1 MSTESTK
8 QFEIPPVSQEDMVS
22 VEASR
27 ERFRRFV
34 IFGGCFVLVF
44 LIGVFIS
51 RCTRRSGDTTK
62 VITVRTT
69 RVPFVHEVV
78 GRGNVESS
86 SNVSIVS
93 EVEGKTTI
101 VSLVPEGS
109 WVKAGDVIAQLDPQ
123 TIETRMEMFQ
133 MWKESAPLEL
143 QNMRATFQENEALL
157 EEYLCGTVKAKQME
171 IEYTIAK
178 TRNSLVESSR
188 LAKSSEQLVRSG
200 YTTDTQLEVDRIA
213 VRKNANSLKKSILDR
228 DVLLHY
234 SSEKQIV
241 DLISKAEAA
250 RSSFIGASD
259 DFVFVIGVLK
269 RLEEQFNACAVRA
282 PRDGRVVYAN
292 QRLRPG
298 MTESEIIQEGASV
311 RKGQV
316 MFRIPDPNQMQVR
329 ALVNE
334 NAILRVKEGMKVV
347 LVFDVLRKRSFE
359 GVVVKV
365 NHFPELIPWDTR
377 KRFAVLTEIKNPE
390 LIRQAGVDLRSGL
403 SADVR
408 IVVQE
413 RRDSV
418 IVPLHALIAS
428 GDKQYCLTRRLG
440 VWHAQ
445 EVLVEG
451 TNASQASVIDGL
463 KGGEKIVA
471 GAKRYIDRVTLP
483 APEAPSVFG
492 DRLKN
497 LTSPVALP
505 PKKAQNKNGA
515 APKENGSNG
524 KNESGNSAPENSRD
538 ANGPPGNASS
548 DNPSE

>member
-1 MSTESTK
+1 MSIEIPR
-8 QFEIPPVSQEDMVS
+8 QFEVPPLSKDDMIS

-27 ERFRRFV
+27 ERFWKLVIWAACFAFIFLAGAFV
-34 IFGGCFVLVF
+34 W
-44 LIGVFIS
+44 
-51 RCTRRSGDTTK
+51 RCTHHAGDTTRVLTIK
-62 VITVRTT
+62 TT
-69 RVPFVHEVV
+69 RGPFVHEVI

-86 SNVSIVS
+86 NNVSIAS

-101 VSLVPEGS
+101 VSLVPEGT
-109 WVKAGDVIAQLDPQ
+109 WVKEGDVIAQLDPQ
-123 TIETRMEMFQ
+123 IIETRMELYQ
-133 MWKESAPLEL
+133 MWKENAPLDL
-143 QNMRATFQENEALL
+143 QNIRVTLQENEAQL

-188 LAKSSEQLVRSG
+188 LAKSSEHLVQAG

-213 VRKNANSLKKSILDR
+213 VRKNANSLKKSLLDR

-250 RSSFIGASD
+250 RSTLLSAND
-259 DFVFVIGVLK
+259 DFVYVVGVLK
-269 RLEEQFNACAVRA
+269 QLEEQLKACAVRA
-282 PRDGRVVYAN
+282 PREGRVVYAN

-311 RKGQV
+311 RKSQV
-316 MFRIPDPNQMQVR
+316 MFRIPDPNKMQVR

-377 KRFAVLTEIKNPE
+377 KRFAVLTDIKNPQ
-390 LIRQAGVDLRSGL
+390 LIRLAGVDLRSGL

-408 IVVQE
+408 IIVKE
-413 RRDSV
+413 RQDSV
-418 IVPLHALIAS
+418 IVPLHALVAS

-440 VWHAQ
+440 VWHAK
-445 EVLVEG
+445 EVLVDG

-463 KGGEKIVA
+463 KAGETIVA

-483 APEAPSVFG
+483 APEAPSIFG
-492 DRLKN
+492 DRLKQ
-497 LTSPVALP
+497 LASPVTPNSAKP
-505 PKKAQNKNGA
+505 PMKNGDR
-515 APKENGSNG
+515 PNESDLPGTDNPGNNPRENGKGVNG
-524 KNESGNSAPENSRD
+524 SQGNGS
-538 ANGPPGNASS
+538 
-548 DNPSE
+548 